1 MLGRLF
7 AVLAFALLL
16 AAPSAAHASEGM
28 PRLTIDWG
36 KLFARSEWSALY
48 KAPGQLPVPSA
59 EASRV
64 RVIDEETSAWL
75 GSSIGLAVVA
85 RDWQGAQRLLGSH
98 LCATDALRVARSS
111 RMVVGRVGL
120 RGGRVM
126 PFAQI
131 GLGQWRLDPEL
142 LPYFPHETEMAAQLG
157 MGFEITLSHRASLAF
172 EADHTVLYRE
182 AHESH
187 VASPHVW
194 GGFAVARVE
203 L

>member
-1 MLGRLF
+1 MLGRLL
-7 AVLAFALLL
+7 AVLAFTFLF
-16 AAPSAAHASEGM
+16 AAPSAAHATEGM

-36 KLFARSEWSALY
+36 RLFARSEWSALY
-48 KAPGQLPVPSA
+48 KQPGLPSGGDTSQA
-59 EASRV
+59 RV
-64 RVIDEETSAWL
+64 VDEEASAWL
-75 GSSIGLAVVA
+75 GSTIGMAIVA

-111 RMVVGRVGL
+111 RMVVSRIGL
-120 RGGRVM
+120 RGGKVM

-157 MGFEITLSHRASLAF
+157 MGFEITISKRASLAV

-187 VASPHVW
+187 IASPHVW
-194 GGFAVARVE
+194 GGFAVARLE